1 MVSFGNQAK
10 KPVPGSHGMF
20 SMLWGR
26 SVVALKKPTA
36 QNPCGG
42 YSRAASPTIATRGPR
57 VLPQR

>member
-42 YSRAASPTIATRGPR
+42 YSLAASR
-57 VLPQR
+57 QS